1 MYLSK
6 SRFKQ
11 TVTEP
16 KSRSRE
22 FVHDGGVALLVVA
35 IIEAVS
41 LQAELV
47 QVDGV
52 PTENTG

>member
-11 TVTEP
+11 TVTES

-41 LQAELV
+41 FQAELV